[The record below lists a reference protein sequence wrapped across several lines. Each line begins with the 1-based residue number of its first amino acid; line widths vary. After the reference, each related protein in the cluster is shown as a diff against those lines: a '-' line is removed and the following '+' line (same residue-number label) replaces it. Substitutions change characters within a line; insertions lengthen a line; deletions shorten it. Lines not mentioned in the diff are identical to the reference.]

1 MGKSNG
7 KLLCDS
13 VREGQNEIDGTR
25 GCRFGLGEERVGDS
39 MVIEGYVHPEF
50 AKVAGIFRHQIERTS
65 GGAAVAVY
73 HRGELVVDLWGGT
86 RNGHDAPWTRDTL
99 AMCFSTTKGVASTA
113 LHLLADRGL
122 VDYDA
127 PVATYWPEFAQ
138 NGKEQLTVRHVL
150 SHSAGLHRFAT
161 IVDRSSRSLDFQY
174 MADALARSAP
184 SYRPGTSVG
193 YHGLPFGWLVGEIV
207 RRVSGK
213 PIDQFVREEL
223 AGPLGV
229 DGLHIGCPL
238 GARERLAPLQPM
250 ALPRLPGLLQPVL
263 SVVGVPFSYLLS
275 ATGSPINPRRIAN
288 VFAGRSMEDVIYSP
302 DILDCAMP
310 AVNGF
315 FDAVSLGAMYAMLAG
330 GGALGD
336 VRLLSEHSVR
346 RLSEIQNDQRDRVIM
361 VRMQWRLGYHRL
373 VGTGGL
379 PGAFGHFGLGGSGGW
394 ADPNHDAA
402 LAMVCNRGSGTP
414 IGDLRIVKLNNAAAD
429 ILRRRST
436 VRSVPRLSGG
446 VLS

>member
-1 MGKSNG
+1 VSHTT
-7 KLLCDS
+7 
-13 VREGQNEIDGTR
+13 VID
-25 GCRFGLGEERVGDS
+25 
-39 MVIEGYVHPEF
+39 GYVHPDF
-50 AKVAGIFRHQIERTS
+50 SKVAGIFHHQIERNS

-138 NGKEQLTVRHVL
+138 NGKEGITVRHVL

-161 IVDRSSRSLDFQY
+161 IVDRSSRSLDWQY

-193 YHGLPFGWLVGEIV
+193 YHGLTFGWLVGEIV

-229 DGLHIGCPL
+229 DGLHIGCPPE
-238 GARERLAPLQPM
+238 ARERIAPLQPM
-250 ALPRLPGLLQPVL
+250 AFPRLPGPLQPVL
-263 SVVGVPFSYLLS
+263 NVVGIPFSYLLS
-275 ATGSPINPRRIAN
+275 AAGSPINPRRIAN
-288 VFAGRSMEDVIYSP
+288 VFGVRSMEDVIYSP
-302 DILDCAMP
+302 AILDCAMP

-330 GGALGD
+330 GGALNA
-336 VRLLSEHSVR
+336 VRLLSERSVQ

-361 VRMQWRLGYHRL
+361 VPMQWRLGYHRL
-373 VGTGGL
+373 VGTGLHG
-379 PGAFGHFGLGGSGGW
+379 GFGHFGLGGSGGW
-394 ADPNHDAA
+394 ADPDHDAA

-414 IGDLRIVKLNNAAAD
+414 IGDLRIVKLTNAVAD

-436 VRSVPRLSGG
+436 NRTLPPLAGG
-446 VLS
+446 TAS